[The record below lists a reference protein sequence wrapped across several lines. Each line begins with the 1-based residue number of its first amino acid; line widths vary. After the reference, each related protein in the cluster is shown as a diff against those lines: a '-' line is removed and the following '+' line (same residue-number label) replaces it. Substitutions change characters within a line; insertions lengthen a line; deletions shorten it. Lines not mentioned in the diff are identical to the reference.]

1 MVDIGS
7 INWIESQNAFSI
19 SSRRIFG
26 RNISYN
32 YYKDHQKKSYW
43 MGRYRYCVNGE
54 IKMSNVDKKLQ
65 PSGIESDGKAY
76 YWHYFHNSCCF
87 AKQLNYD
94 LYIALKNN
102 RFIVN
107 RVNSGKWNFN
117 HNAFSCITRAITELE
132 LQLSS
137 NQHLVVLLP
146 WNKNIEKEAQKKY
159 QNEFIELL
167 KQEDI
172 TYVVGDINKV
182 DGNDKQLVVVVIDL
196 VTTINRKNYIIND
209 IRKKKVAQ
217 KPLIAMYSL
226 VVIYDEIVGQ
236 FSVDLHVLRE
246 KQEEEKRAKKSR
258 TYESWTP
265 DIDEEELI
273 MRSLAGY
280 GPDPEI
286 FGF

>member
-32 YYKDHQKKSYW
+32 YYKDHQKKNYL
-43 MGRYRYCVNGE
+43 MGRFRYCINGE
-54 IKMSNVDKKLQ
+54 IKTSNIDKELH
-65 PSGIESDGKAY
+65 PSGIESDGEAY
-76 YWHYFHNSCCF
+76 YWHYFHNSCSF
-87 AKQLNYD
+87 AKQLNYE
-94 LYIALKNN
+94 LSMKLKND
-102 RFIVN
+102 RYIVN
-107 RVNSGKWNFN
+107 RVNAGKWHFN
-117 HNAFSCITRAITELE
+117 HNAFSCIIRAITELE
-132 LQLSS
+132 SHLNSS
-137 NQHLVVLLP
+137 QHLVVLLP
-146 WNKNIEKEAQKKY
+146 WNKNIEKDVQKKY
-159 QNEFIELL
+159 QNEFVELL
-167 KQEDI
+167 RQEDI

-182 DGNDKQLVVVVIDL
+182 EEKKKQLVVIVIDI
-196 VTTINRKNYIIND
+196 VTTINRKKYIIND
-209 IRKKKVAQ
+209 IRKKKAAQ
-217 KPLIAMYSL
+217 KPLVAMYSII
-226 VVIYDEIVGQ
+226 VIFDEIVGQ
-236 FSVDLHVLRE
+236 FCIDLGILRE